1 MSVAGIL
8 YYYIFIK
15 LGENDMNLQS
25 VGKNKEEIKDM
36 YNTYFYET
44 FKRLDFIAETGEG
57 SYIIAE
63 DGKQY
68 LDFMAGI
75 AVNSTGHCNPKVVEA
90 IKEQAETMMHASNYC
105 YTVPQVML
113 AELICK
119 TIGMEKIYFQ
129 NSGAEANEAMIKL
142 ARKYGKDNFGPD
154 RYNIITA
161 KNSFHGRT
169 LATLTATGQPGS
181 AIQKNYDPFVPGFKY
196 AEYNNLES
204 FKELVDENTIA
215 IMVEPVQGEGGVIP
229 ATKEF
234 LEGLRKLCD
243 DNNMLL
249 LFDEVQTG
257 WGRTG
262 DVMGFMTYGVK
273 PDCVSM
279 AKAMGGGMPIGAMC
293 TSAKLALTFG
303 PGAHGSTYAGNP
315 VCCAASYAQ
324 ITEILENDLAGN
336 SKTVGAYFM
345 DRLKAIPHVKEVRG
359 KGLMIGV
366 EFDCDIAN
374 DVKYTSADNGLLMTA
389 VRPSVI
395 RFVPPLNVTKE
406 DCDKAYDILESVV
419 KELVGDK

>member
-1 MSVAGIL
+1 M
-8 YYYIFIK
+8 K
-15 LGENDMNLQS
+15 LQD
-25 VGKNKEEIKDM
+25 VNKTKEDIKDM

-44 FKRLDFIAETGEG
+44 FKRLDFIAETGDG

-63 DGKQY
+63 DGKKY

-75 AVNSTGHCNPKVVEA
+75 AVNSTGHCNKRVVEA
-90 IKEQAETMMHASNYC
+90 IKAQCETMIHASNYC

-119 TIGMEKIYFQ
+119 SIGMEKIYFQ

-142 ARKYGKDNFGPD
+142 ARKYGKDNFGPN
-154 RYNIITA
+154 RYKIVTA
-161 KNSFHGRT
+161 YNSFHGRT
-169 LATLTATGQPGS
+169 LATLAATGQPGTP
-181 AIQKNYDPFVPGFKY
+181 IQNNYDPFIPGFTY
-196 AEYNNLES
+196 AEYNNLQS
-204 FKELVDENTIA
+204 FINACDEDTIA
-215 IMVEPVQGEGGVIP
+215 VMVEPVQGEGGVIP

-234 LEGLRKLCD
+234 LQGLRKLCD
-243 DNNMLL
+243 EKNMLL

-262 DVMGFMTYGVK
+262 ELMGFMTYDVK

-293 TSAKLALTFG
+293 TSEKLALTFG

-324 ITEILENDLAGN
+324 ISEIIEENLASN
-336 SKTVGAYFM
+336 AKEVGAYFM
-345 DRLKAIPHVKEVRG
+345 EKLRTIPNVKEVRG

-366 EFDCDIAN
+366 EFNSNIAN
-374 DVKYTSADNGLLMTA
+374 DVKYNASEEGLLMTA
-389 VRPSVI
+389 VRPAVI

-406 DCDKAYDILESVV
+406 DCDIACEILYKVV
-419 KELVGDK
+419 TELIA

>member
-1 MSVAGIL
+1 M
-8 YYYIFIK
+8 K
-15 LGENDMNLQS
+15 LQD
-25 VGKNKEEIKDM
+25 VNKTKEDIKDM

-44 FKRLDFIAETGEG
+44 FKRLDFVAETGEG
-57 SYIIAE
+57 SYIIDE
-63 DGKQY
+63 NGKKY

-75 AVNSTGHCNPKVVEA
+75 AVNSTGHCNNRVVEA
-90 IKEQAETMMHASNYC
+90 IKSQCETMMHASNYC

-119 TIGMEKIYFQ
+119 SIGMEKIYFQ

-142 ARKYGKDNFGPD
+142 ARKYGKDNFGPN
-154 RYNIITA
+154 RYKIVTA

-169 LATLTATGQPGS
+169 LATLAATGQPGTP
-181 AIQKNYDPFVPGFKY
+181 IQNNYDPFIPGFTY
-196 AEYNNLES
+196 AEYNNLQS
-204 FKELVDENTIA
+204 FIEACDDDTIA
-215 IMVEPVQGEGGVIP
+215 VMVEPVQGEGGVIP

-234 LEGLRKLCD
+234 LQGLRKLCD
-243 DNNMLL
+243 EKNMLL

-262 DVMGFMTYGVK
+262 ELMGFMTYDVK

-324 ITEILENDLAGN
+324 ISEIIEEDLSGN
-336 SKTVGAYFM
+336 AREVGAYFM
-345 DRLKAIPHVKEVRG
+345 EKLKSIPDVKEVRG

-366 EFDCDIAN
+366 EFNSNIVN
-374 DVKYTSADNGLLMTA
+374 DVKYNASEEGLLITA
-389 VRPSVI
+389 VRPAVI

-406 DCDKAYDILESVV
+406 DCDKACEILNKVV
-419 KELVGDK
+419 SALI

>member
-1 MSVAGIL
+1 
-8 YYYIFIK
+8 
-15 LGENDMNLQS
+15 MNLIDT
-25 VGKNKEEIKDM
+25 GKTKEEIKEL

-44 FKRLDFIAETGEG
+44 FQRFDFIADKGEG
-57 SYIIAE
+57 SYIVDE
-63 DGKQY
+63 EGKEY

-75 AVNSTGHCNPKVVEA
+75 AVNSTGHCNKNVVNA
-90 IKEQAETMMHASNYC
+90 IIDQSKSMMHASNYF

-119 TIGMEKIYFQ
+119 NIGMDKIYFQ
-129 NSGAEANEAMIKL
+129 NSGAEANEVMIKL

-154 RYNIITA
+154 RYKIVTA
-161 KNSFHGRT
+161 YNSFHGRT
-169 LATLTATGQPGS
+169 LATLAATGQPDS
-181 AIQKNYDPFVPGFKY
+181 AIQKNYDPFIPGFSY

-204 FKELVDENTIA
+204 FKAACDENTIA

-234 LEGLRKLCD
+234 LKGLREFCD
-243 DNNMLL
+243 EKNMLL

-262 DVMGFMTYGVK
+262 SLMAFMDYGVK

-293 TSAKLALTFG
+293 TSKELALTFG

-324 ITEILENDLAGN
+324 ISEIIDSKLSDNSREMGEYFREKLADLPC
-336 SKTVGAYFM
+336 V
-345 DRLKAIPHVKEVRG
+345 REVRG
-359 KGLMIGV
+359 RGLMIGV
-366 EFDCDIAN
+366 EFNKDIAN
-374 DVKYTSADNGLLMTA
+374 DVKYNSADEGLLITA

-395 RFVPPLNVTKE
+395 RMVPPLNIGRE
-406 DCDKAYDILESVV
+406 DCDKAFEILKKVV
-419 KELVGDK
+419 EKLV

>member
-1 MSVAGIL
+1 M
-8 YYYIFIK
+8 K
-15 LGENDMNLQS
+15 LQD
-25 VGKNKEEIKDM
+25 VNKTKEDIKDM

-44 FKRLDFIAETGEG
+44 FKRLDFIAESGDG
-57 SYIIAE
+57 SYIIGE
-63 DGKQY
+63 DGSKY

-75 AVNSTGHCNPKVVEA
+75 AVNSTGHCNKRVVEA
-90 IKEQAETMMHASNYC
+90 IKAQCETMIHASNYC

-119 TIGMEKIYFQ
+119 NIGMEKIYFQ

-142 ARKYGKDNFGPD
+142 ARKYGKDNFGPN
-154 RYNIITA
+154 RYKIVTA
-161 KNSFHGRT
+161 SNSFHGRT
-169 LATLTATGQPGS
+169 LATLAATGQPGTP
-181 AIQKNYDPFVPGFKY
+181 IQNNYDPFIPGFTY
-196 AEYNNLES
+196 AEYNNLQS
-204 FKELVDENTIA
+204 FIDACDEDTIA
-215 IMVEPVQGEGGVIP
+215 VMVEPVQGEGGVIP

-234 LEGLRKLCD
+234 LQGLRKLCD
-243 DNNMLL
+243 EKNMLL

-262 DVMGFMTYGVK
+262 ELMGFMTYDVK

-324 ITEILENDLAGN
+324 ISEIIDENLSGN
-336 SKTVGAYFM
+336 AKEVGAYFM
-345 DRLKAIPHVKEVRG
+345 EKLKSIPNVKEVRG

-366 EFDCDIAN
+366 EFNSNIAN
-374 DVKYTSADNGLLMTA
+374 DVKYNASEEGLLMTA
-389 VRPSVI
+389 VRPAVI

-406 DCDKAYDILESVV
+406 DCDKACEILNKVV
-419 KELVGDK
+419 TELIA

>member
-1 MSVAGIL
+1 M
-8 YYYIFIK
+8 K
-15 LGENDMNLQS
+15 LQD
-25 VGKNKEEIKDM
+25 VNKTKEDIKDM

-44 FKRLDFIAETGEG
+44 FKRLDFVAETGEG

-63 DGKQY
+63 DGKKY

-75 AVNSTGHCNPKVVEA
+75 AVNSTGHCNKRVVEA
-90 IKEQAETMMHASNYC
+90 IKAQCETMMHASNYC

-119 TIGMEKIYFQ
+119 SIGMEKIYFQ

-142 ARKYGKDNFGPD
+142 ARKYGKDNFGPN
-154 RYNIITA
+154 RYKIVTA

-169 LATLTATGQPGS
+169 LATLAATGQPGTP
-181 AIQKNYDPFVPGFKY
+181 IQNNYDPLIPGFSY
-196 AEYNNLES
+196 AEYNNLQS
-204 FKELVDENTIA
+204 FIDACDEDTIA
-215 IMVEPVQGEGGVIP
+215 VMVEPVQGEGGVIP

-234 LEGLRKLCD
+234 LQGLRKLCD
-243 DNNMLL
+243 EKNMLL

-262 DVMGFMTYGVK
+262 ELMGFMTYDVK

-293 TSAKLALTFG
+293 TRAMLALTFG
-303 PGAHGSTYAGNP
+303 PGAHGSTCAGNP

-324 ITEILENDLAGN
+324 ISEIIEGKLPQNAKE
-336 SKTVGAYFM
+336 VGTYFM
-345 DRLKAIPHVKEVRG
+345 DKLKDIPDVKEVRG

-366 EFDCDIAN
+366 EFNSNIAN
-374 DVKYTSADNGLLMTA
+374 DVKYNASEEGLLMTA
-389 VRPSVI
+389 VRPAVI

-406 DCDKAYDILESVV
+406 DCDVAIEILNKVV
-419 KELVGDK
+419 SELI